1 MHQWWG
7 DNVSEDKYER
17 TFFKEG
23 YADLSEGYNT
33 ARTAANAA
41 GGLGTPAGDAAFDA
55 SLSPASTRPTT
66 APTPTRS
73 WNVAPS
79 NPTNA
84 NLFGSQTYTRSGRAY
99 IALRAD
105 PRQGQLRQGAARR
118 SRPPTAAA
126 RSPSRSR
133 SRSTRSGCR
142 TRSAGCAAKLD
153 EFFKQWWDTA
163 YVGSPAAGNKPQ
175 ITGPGLAG
183 GGFYDANGGCSDYG
197 VDRRPRRAA
206 PSRRRCALTLG
217 TPATFGAFT
226 PGVAKDYTASH
237 DRQRHLDR
245 G

>member
-1 MHQWWG
+1 MPTASFEEEMQTKITFQGGTISLGTLHHENMHQWWG

-33 ARTAANAA
+33 ARTAADAA
-41 GGLGTPAGDAAFDA
+41 GGLGTPAGDAAFDN
-55 SLSPASTRPTT
+55 SLITRFNTTYNSTS
-66 APTPTRS
+66 ANN

-99 IALRAD
+99 IALRQILGKANFD
-105 PRQGQLRQGAARR
+105 TASKEIQTHVRR
-118 SRPPTAAA
+118 RLDH
-126 RSPSRSR
+126 RSRSR

-142 TRSAGCAAKLD
+142 TRRYGCAAKLD

-163 YVGSPAAGNKPQ
+163 YVGSPAAGNKPS

-183 GGFYDANGGCSDYG
+183 PGFYDANGGCSDYG
-197 VDRRPRRAA
+197 VDAPSTPAA
-206 PSRRRCALTLG
+206 PCRRRW
-217 TPATFGAFT
+217 
-226 PGVAKDYTASH
+226 
-237 DRQRHLDR
+237 R
-245 G
+245 

>member
-41 GGLGTPAGDAAFDA
+41 GGLGTPAGDAAFDN
-55 SLSPASTRPTT
+55 SLITRFNTTYNSTS
-66 APTPTRS
+66 ANN

-105 PRQGQLRQGAARR
+105 PRQGQLRQGQPRR
-118 SRPPTAAA
+118 SRRPTAAA
-126 RSPSRSR
+126 RSRSRSR

-142 TRSAGCAAKLD
+142 TRSIGCSNKLD
-153 EFFKQWWDTA
+153 AVLQA
-163 YVGSPAAGNKPQ
+163 VVGHGLRR
-175 ITGPGLAG
+175 LAG
-183 GGFYDANGGCSDYG
+183 GGQQAADHGPGPG
-197 VDRRPRRAA
+197 RPR
-206 PSRRRCALTLG
+206 LL
-217 TPATFGAFT
+217 
-226 PGVAKDYTASH
+226 
-237 DRQRHLDR
+237 
-245 G
+245 

>member
-23 YADLSEGYNT
+23 YADLSEGYNA

-41 GGLGTPAGDAAFDA
+41 GGLGTPAGDAAFDDQPGHP
-55 SLSPASTRPTT
+55 LQHDLQQHQRP
-66 APTPTRS
+66 RR

-84 NLFGSQTYTRSGRAY
+84 NLFGNQTYTRLGPRATSRCAQ
-99 IALRAD
+99 ILGKANFDKAAQGD
-105 PRQGQLRQGAARR
+105 PDAR
-118 SRPPTAAA
+118 TAAA

-142 TRSAGCAAKLD
+142 TRSVGCSNKLD
-153 EFFKQWWDTA
+153 AVLQA
-163 YVGSPAAGNKPQ
+163 VVGHGLLGSPAAGNKPQ

-183 GGFYDANGGCSDYG
+183 GG
-197 VDRRPRRAA
+197 
-206 PSRRRCALTLG
+206 LL
-217 TPATFGAFT
+217 
-226 PGVAKDYTASH
+226 
-237 DRQRHLDR
+237 
-245 G
+245 